1 MFGDRDV
8 LRLTLLE
15 WLRLLAYFSADF
27 GIVDDERSAGGHVAL
42 ASQDVK
48 KTTGCLDSSA
58 ESPLITKSVYRM
70 EWERGSFCG
79 PYVLKSSII
88 CLEGGSFVAS
98 QDVSTRHPKSSSH
111 T

>member
-15 WLRLLAYFSADF
+15 WLRLLAYFDADF

-48 KTTGCLDSSA
+48 TTGCLDSSGDFTTLCI
-58 ESPLITKSVYRM
+58 P
-70 EWERGSFCG
+70 
-79 PYVLKSSII
+79 
-88 CLEGGSFVAS
+88 FVI
-98 QDVSTRHPKSSSH
+98 
-111 T
+111 